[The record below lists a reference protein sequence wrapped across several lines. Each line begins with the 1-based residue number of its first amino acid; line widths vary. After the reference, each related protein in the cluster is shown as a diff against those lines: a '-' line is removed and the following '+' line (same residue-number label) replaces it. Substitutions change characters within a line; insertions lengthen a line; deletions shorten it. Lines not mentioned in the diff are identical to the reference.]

1 VLGAFWEVGCLDKFV
16 GLNCDSEWLGGSGT
30 IMELTYMWRESERL
44 SSRPLN
50 SSVYYNTVA
59 FSLFM
64 LVVFLTK
71 KCYLVA
77 QKFMKWSTLEQ
88 EHFSCFK

>member
-1 VLGAFWEVGCLDKFV
+1 
-16 GLNCDSEWLGGSGT
+16 
-30 IMELTYMWRESERL
+30 MELTYMWRESERL
-44 SSRPLN
+44 SFRPLN

-64 LVVFLTK
+64 LLVVFLTK

-77 QKFMKWSTLEQ
+77 QKLTWSTLEQ
-88 EHFSCFK
+88 EHFSSFK